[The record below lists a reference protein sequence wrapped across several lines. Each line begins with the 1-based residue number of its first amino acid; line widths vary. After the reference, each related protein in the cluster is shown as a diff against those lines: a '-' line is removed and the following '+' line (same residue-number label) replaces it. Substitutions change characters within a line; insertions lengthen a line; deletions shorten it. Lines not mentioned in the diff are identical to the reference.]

1 MRNGRSFSSRAV
13 KNAIARYA
21 IAVFSMGVA
30 LLLGRTL
37 SPTLGEYLAYVGV
50 FPAIGF
56 AAWYCGLAPSVC
68 SLALAFATLKYEF
81 ISPAHLLAVPSVKQA
96 LGMIMF

>member
-1 MRNGRSFSSRAV
+1 
-13 KNAIARYA
+13 
-21 IAVFSMGVA
+21 
-30 LLLGRTL
+30 
-37 SPTLGEYLAYVGV
+37 LAYVGV

-81 ISPAHLLAVPSVKQA
+81 ISPAHLLAVPSVKQPWHDHVSRCHA
-96 LGMIMF
+96 AIVVMENAPA